1 VQSYGFRAG
10 ELRAVSQSLIQ
21 RLPAMSDIHYESL
34 GGEIMLK
41 RISMSA
47 VVIAL
52 AVSIVPISV
61 ARQRNANDRFTERI
75 RKELVT
81 LPYYGVYDNLSFQVN
96 GSVVTLYGQVV
107 RPSTR
112 TEAER
117 RVKRIEGVDRVVN
130 NIRVLSPSSFDDGIR
145 RRIYRAIFSSDG
157 LYRYAMGANPSIH
170 IIVDRGHVTLDGV
183 VSSQMD
189 SQLAYM
195 AANGVPG
202 VFSVTNNLRV
212 ER

>member
-1 VQSYGFRAG
+1 VLAI
-10 ELRAVSQSLIQ
+10 A
-21 RLPAMSDIHYESL
+21 
-34 GGEIMLK
+34 
-41 RISMSA
+41 IS
-47 VVIAL
+47 I
-52 AVSIVPISV
+52 VSIAA
-61 ARQRNANDRFTERI
+61 ARQRNSYDRFTERI

-96 GSVVTLYGQVV
+96 GGFVTLYGQVV

-117 RVKRIEGVDRVVN
+117 RVKRIEGVERVIN
-130 NIRVLSPSSFDDGIR
+130 NIKVLSPSSADDGIR

-170 IIVDRGHVTLDGV
+170 IIVDHGHVTLDGV

-212 ER
+212 DR